1 MRREGSRVGKNIIGG
16 QGRCKKGRVKFIMAQ
31 ESGGA
36 KGKQRGG
43 KGQGCMMGGSRGRGA
58 GESWDSPCLWEA
70 QGTSVMYRALQ
81 RGSKRE
87 VITP

>member
-43 KGQGCMMGGSRGRGA
+43 KGQGYMMGGSRGRGA
-58 GESWDSPCLWEA
+58 RGKLGLTLFMGSP
-70 QGTSVMYRALQ
+70 GDFSNV
-81 RGSKRE
+81 
-87 VITP
+87 

>member
-43 KGQGCMMGGSRGRGA
+43 KGRG
-58 GESWDSPCLWEA
+58 
-70 QGTSVMYRALQ
+70 V
-81 RGSKRE
+81 
-87 VITP
+87 

>member
-16 QGRCKKGRVKFIMAQ
+16 QGRCKKGGVKFIRAQ

-43 KGQGCMMGGSRGRGA
+43 KGQGCMMGGRGRGKL
-58 GESWDSPCLWEA
+58 GLTLFMGSP
-70 QGTSVMYRALQ
+70 GDFSNV
-81 RGSKRE
+81 
-87 VITP
+87 